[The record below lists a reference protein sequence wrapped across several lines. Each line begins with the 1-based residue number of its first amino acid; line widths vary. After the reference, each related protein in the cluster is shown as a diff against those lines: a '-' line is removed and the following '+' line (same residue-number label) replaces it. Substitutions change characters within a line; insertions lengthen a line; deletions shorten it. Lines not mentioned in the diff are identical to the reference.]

1 MSIIKM
7 PMSVSSSGKLAA
19 VQDIEGIAK
28 QKFVDYLSTSVFE
41 RPMLPLYGANTNV
54 LLYENFDPLIFE
66 EYKVEALQGMQRH
79 ISGVQVL
86 NLVIN
91 GPSNALND
99 STISMTVEYQIPTV
113 GRQQATVTVV
123 LPSDLT
129 EDSNL

>member
-1 MSIIKM
+1 MTIMKM
-7 PMSVSSSGKLAA
+7 PIDITTSGKFAA
-19 VQDIEGIAK
+19 IQSVEESVK
-28 QKFVDYLSTSVFE
+28 QKFVDYLSTSVFQH
-41 RPMLPLYGANTNV
+41 PMLPLYGANTNV
-54 LLYENFDPLIFE
+54 LLYENFDPLVFE

-86 NLVIN
+86 NLNIE
-91 GPSNALND
+91 GPSDLND
-99 STISMTVEYQIPTV
+99 STIRMTVEYQIPTV

>member
-7 PMSVSSSGKLAA
+7 PMNISPSGKLAA
-19 VQDIEGIAK
+19 IQDIEGIVK
-28 QKFVDYLSTSVFE
+28 QKFVDYLSTSVFQH
-41 RPMLPLYGANTNV
+41 PMLPMYGANTNV

-66 EYKVEALQGMQRH
+66 EYKLEALQGMQRN
-79 ISGVQVL
+79 IAGVQVL
-86 NLVIN
+86 NLAIE
-91 GPSNALND
+91 GPSDFND
-99 STISMTVEYQIPTV
+99 STIKMTVEYQIPTV

>member
-1 MSIIKM
+1 
-7 PMSVSSSGKLAA
+7 MSVSSSGKLAA
-19 VQDIEGIAK
+19 VQSVEEVAK

-79 ISGVQVL
+79 IAGVQIL
-86 NLVIN
+86 NLRME
-91 GPSNALND
+91 GPSNFND
-99 STISMTVEYQIPTV
+99 STIRMTVEYQIPTI
-113 GRQQATVTVV
+113 GRQQATVSVV

-129 EDSNL
+129 EDSDL

>member
-1 MSIIKM
+1 MTIIKM
-7 PMSVSSSGKLAA
+7 PMNITTSGKFSA
-19 VQDIEGIAK
+19 VQSIEDIAK

-41 RPMLPLYGANTNV
+41 RPMFPLYGANTNV

-86 NLVIN
+86 NLRIE
-91 GPSNALND
+91 GPSDFND
-99 STISMTVEYQIPTV
+99 STIRMTVEYQIPTV

-129 EDSNL
+129 EDSSL

>member
-1 MSIIKM
+1 MTIMKM
-7 PMSVSSSGKLAA
+7 PIDITTSGKFSAIQS
-19 VQDIEGIAK
+19 VEESVK
-28 QKFVDYLSTSVFE
+28 QKFVDYLSTSVFQH
-41 RPMLPLYGANTNV
+41 PMLPLYGANTNV
-54 LLYENFDPLIFE
+54 LLYENFDPLVFE

-86 NLVIN
+86 NLNIE
-91 GPSNALND
+91 GPSDLND
-99 STISMTVEYQIPTV
+99 STIRMTVEYQIPTV